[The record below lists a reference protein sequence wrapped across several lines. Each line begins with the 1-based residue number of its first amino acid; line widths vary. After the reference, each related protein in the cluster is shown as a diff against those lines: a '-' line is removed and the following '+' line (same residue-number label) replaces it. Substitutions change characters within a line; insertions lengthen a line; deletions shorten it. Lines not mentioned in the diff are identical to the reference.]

1 MVLVS
6 HPGDRALALDAVT
19 PPGDRHREARL
30 RDGTALRPGSWVQCV
45 AAGPGSLPFGAVGR
59 VETVSRRGV
68 RLALATTE
76 TVVMPHAEAVA
87 RLASARV
94 GLLRDRVDCHY
105 ASMRV
110 LVILR
115 PRAPLG
121 VPRDVWYVCTQLAP
135 RVTVLLTCGA
145 DGPFE
150 SPEGAVRCPPV
161 WDAFLRHLSDMSV
174 VG

>member
-1 MVLVS
+1 MACANTATV
-6 HPGDRALALDAVT
+6 AL
-19 PPGDRHREARL
+19 PHR
-30 RDGTALRPGSWVQCV
+30 
-45 AAGPGSLPFGAVGR
+45 
-59 VETVSRRGV
+59 
-68 RLALATTE
+68 
-76 TVVMPHAEAVA
+76 EAVA

-115 PRAPLG
+115 PNAPLG
-121 VPRDVWYVCTQLAP
+121 VPRDVWYVCAQLAP
-135 RVTVLLTCGA
+135 RVTVLLTSGA
-145 DGPFE
+145 GGPVD
-150 SPEGAVRCPPV
+150 SPEAAVQCPPV